1 MKTPLFIKTLWG
13 TLRQK
18 RLERRYQF
26 QYESPVRISPDVRLT
41 KGSFVGRFSYI
52 GDESRVFGDIHIA
65 RYCSIADGFV
75 VISGNHPLDN
85 LTTHPFIHN
94 NQLFG
99 YLKEYRDIDCKKA
112 NKKTAPGQP
121 QKPLRIGNDVW
132 IGNRVTILGKVSS
145 IGNGA
150 VIGAGSVVTKDV
162 PPYAIVAGN
171 PAKIIRY
178 RFDED
183 TIGALQKLQ
192 WWNLPLE
199 MVSHLDFSDAHKCIR
214 ELTLLRT

>member
-1 MKTPLFIKTLWG
+1 MKTPQLIKTIRGSLQ
-13 TLRQK
+13 QK
-18 RLERRYQF
+18 RLERRYRF
-26 QYESPVRISPDVRLT
+26 QYESPVRVSLDVRLT

-52 GDESRVFGDIHIA
+52 GDESRVFGDIHIG

-85 LTTHPFIHN
+85 LTTHPFIYN

-99 YLKEYRDIDCKKA
+99 HLKEYRDIDCKKTHR
-112 NKKTAPGQP
+112 KTPSEQ
-121 QKPLRIGNDVW
+121 QQEPLRIGNDVW
-132 IGNRVTILGKVSS
+132 IGNRVTILGKVKS

-150 VIGAGSVVTKDV
+150 VVGAGSVVTKDV
-162 PPYAIVAGN
+162 PPYAIIAGN

-199 MVSHLDFSDAHKCIR
+199 KIRRLDFSNVKCCITD
-214 ELTLLRT
+214 LQRTQT